1 MFLEHFEKH
10 LGEAIGR
17 IGRETFRIREMA
29 DGEKCTIE
37 IGGAVDDIKFRTI
50 GHIRYSIEQSA

>member
-1 MFLEHFEKH
+1 
-10 LGEAIGR
+10 
-17 IGRETFRIREMA
+17 MA

-50 GHIRYSIEQSA
+50 GHIRYSIEQSG